1 MKDELTNTT
10 AEVVQEAKIE
20 PIAEAKSAE
29 HDDFL
34 AGVQGADPE
43 SFNVCISCD

>member
-1 MKDELTNTT
+1 MKDELANGVVEL
-10 AEVVQEAKIE
+10 AQEVKIE
-20 PIAEAKSAE
+20 PIVEAKTAE